1 MEQLAKNQLH
11 TAEITGY
18 TSDGAGVCHI
28 AGRAVFVKGALA
40 GETWQVRILKVTANA
55 VYGKAEQCLSPV
67 PARTQ
72 PPCPVYRTCGGC
84 SLQHMDYDE
93 QLRMKL
99 QRVNDALTRIG
110 GVSMPV
116 QDIIGM
122 EYPLCYR
129 NKAIYAVG
137 TKDGRVVKGF
147 YRASSHDITPVEQCL
162 LQLPLADK
170 AAQAVCDWMDLRGV
184 APYDEATGR
193 GTVRHLFTRCAMHTP
208 DAVLC
213 IVSARG
219 FGAQTDGLIAYLRE
233 HCPELTGIVLDVNK
247 QKGNVV
253 LAGDFYPLWGVPELT
268 DRLCGLTF
276 TLSPQAFYQVNPV
289 QAERLYERAV
299 EYAVNAPTDQV
310 LDLYCGAGTI
320 SLCLARKAAHVIGA
334 EIVPE
339 AIENA
344 RRNAERNGIENAEF
358 LCADAGAAAAELAR
372 RGVRPDCIVVDPPR
386 KGMSPEAIDA
396 MVSMQPPRIV
406 YVSCDPGT
414 LARDVKQLTQHGYTL
429 TQALAVDMFPQTP
442 HVETVVLLSKG
453 EVDSK
458 KIRVEFSL
466 EDMDMSEFQDG
477 ATYPQIKE
485 YVLEHTGLKVS
496 NLYISQIKRKCG
508 IGVGKNYNLPKSED
522 SRQPQCPPEK
532 EKAIREAFKYF
543 VDCISR
549 FSKSSALRIV
559 DSSPATYLSREI
571 TAAPKAPIIPL
582 MSGRT
587 ASLVEI
593 FSKALK
599 TASL

>member
-55 VYGKAEQCLSPV
+55 VYGKAEQCLSPA

-219 FGAQTDGLIAYLRE
+219 FGAQTDDLIAYLRE

-253 LAGDFYPLWGVPELT
+253 LAGDFYPLWGEPELT

-386 KGMSPEAIDA
+386 KGMSPDAIDA

-414 LARDVKQLTQHGYTL
+414 LARDVKLLTQRGYTL

-442 HVETVVLLSKG
+442 HVETVVLLSQQKPDDTI
-453 EVDSK
+453 EIDLDLDELDATAAETK
-458 KIRVEFSL
+458 
-466 EDMDMSEFQDG
+466 
-477 ATYPQIKE
+477 ATYEEIKA
-485 YVLEHTGLKVS
+485 YVWEKHHLKVS
-496 NLYISQIKRKCG
+496 SLYISQIKRKCG
-508 IGVGKNYNLPKSED
+508 LEVGQNYNLSKSEN
-522 SRQPQCPPEK
+522 PKVPKCPPEK
-532 EKAIREAFKYF
+532 EAAIM
-543 VDCISR
+543 D
-549 FSKSSALRIV
+549 
-559 DSSPATYLSREI
+559 
-571 TAAPKAPIIPL
+571 
-582 MSGRT
+582 
-587 ASLVEI
+587 
-593 FSKALK
+593 ALK
-599 TASL
+599 HFQMI